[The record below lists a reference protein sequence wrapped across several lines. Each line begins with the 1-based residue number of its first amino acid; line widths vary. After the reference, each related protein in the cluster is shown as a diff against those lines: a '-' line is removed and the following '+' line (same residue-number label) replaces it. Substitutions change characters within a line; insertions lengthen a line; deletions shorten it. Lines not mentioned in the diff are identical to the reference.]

1 MRSPPYGPLRMSD
14 DPSGL
19 EPSSIIAIVPAE
31 TWTMVRSV
39 HVGGLEHYGVRRA
52 GLDIGCIAQQWG
64 GMAGATPDFWFWSLH
79 RLHQLGHFQGRG
91 ESLDECKKQFREAWD
106 RIVAVNGIKKVEAA
120 LLPVH
125 ARPVTRPFRPPFRYA
140 KPWPAR

>member
-1 MRSPPYGPLRMSD
+1 MAD

-19 EPSSIIAIVPAE
+19 EPPAIFSIVPAE

-39 HVGGLEHYGVRRA
+39 QIGGLLHYSVKRNGLQIGV
-52 GLDIGCIAQQWG
+52 IAQQWG
-64 GMAGATPDFWFWSLH
+64 GLERNTNWFWSIH

-91 ESLDECKKQFREAWD
+91 ESLDECKKQFRETWD
-106 RIVAVNGIKKVEAA
+106 RVVAINGIKRIEGA

-125 ARPVTRPFRPPFRYA
+125 ARPVTRPFRPVFPYA
-140 KPWPAR
+140 KPRPVR